1 MSEYKYILWDFR
13 TGQKEILPE
22 ALNRSYSYQ
31 LNRAG
36 KASFSL
42 PLTTERLQRF
52 PLYIGVTRLLIYRA
66 DKLIWAGVI
75 WEITEDAQDDEG
87 AVNVQCTEIF
97 HILSEK
103 RYTSNSYTNTD
114 AGQIAWGLINTTQG
128 LTGGNLGITQG
139 TIQATQNRD
148 RTYLDEKIG
157 EKIIQLTEVING
169 FDFEITPSIKVNTLG
184 VFNVYSKRGSVINTF
199 RLEYGEGL
207 RNNIQSWSR
216 KRTLSDM
223 YNSVI
228 VEGEGYGD
236 IALKSTQTDNSM
248 ITAVGLLEGRV
259 QEKSV
264 NQQTT
269 LDTKAQ
275 EFIRV
280 RKTEQFI
287 YDITLNNAYND
298 FGKYD
303 IGDIVPVKI
312 KYGYVDINTTMRIY
326 GIDVRVSD
334 AGEEVIKLTVS
345 PII

>member
-22 ALNRSYSYQ
+22 ALGRSYSYQ

-87 AVNVQCTEIF
+87 TINVQCTEIF

-103 RYTSNSYTNTD
+103 RYTSNSYINTD

-128 LTGGNLGITQG
+128 LAGGDLGITQG
-139 TIQATQNRD
+139 TIQTTQNRD
-148 RTYLDEKIG
+148 RTYLDEKVG

-184 VFNVYSKRGSVINTF
+184 VFNVYSKRGSVIDTF

-312 KYGYVDINTTMRIY
+312 KYGYLDINTTMRIY

>member
-66 DKLIWAGVI
+66 NKLIWAGVI
-75 WEITEDAQDDEG
+75 WEITENAQDDEG
-87 AVNVQCTEIF
+87 TVNVQCTEIF

-103 RYTSNSYTNTD
+103 RYTSNTYTSTD

-128 LTGGNLGITQG
+128 LSGGNLGLTQG

-148 RTYLDEKIG
+148 RAYFDEKVG

-169 FDFEITPSIKVNTLG
+169 FDFEITPSIKINTLG
-184 VFNVYSKRGSVINTF
+184 VFNVYSKRGTILTSF

-207 RNNIQSWSR
+207 KNNIQSWSR
-216 KRTLSDM
+216 KRTLSDI

-312 KYGYVDINTTMRIY
+312 KYGYLDINTTMRIY

>member
-42 PLTTERLQRF
+42 PLTTERLERF

-66 DKLIWAGVI
+66 TKLIWAGVI

-87 AVNVQCTEIF
+87 TVNVQCTEIF

-103 RYTSNSYTNTD
+103 RYTSNTYSSTD

-139 TIQATQNRD
+139 TIQTTQNRD
-148 RTYLDEKIG
+148 RQYFDEKIG

-184 VFNVYSKRGSVINTF
+184 IFNVYAKRGATLNTF

-207 RNNIQSWSR
+207 KNNIQSWSR
-216 KRTLSDM
+216 KRTVSDM
-223 YNSVI
+223 FNSIV

-236 IALKSTQTDNSM
+236 IALKATTTDSSLIN
-248 ITAVGLLEGRV
+248 AVGLLEGRK

-269 LDTKAQ
+269 LNQKAD
-275 EFIRV
+275 EYIRV
-280 RKTEQFI
+280 HKTEQPI
-287 YDITLNNAYND
+287 YDITVNNAYND

-303 IGDIVPVKI
+303 VGDIVPVRI
-312 KYGYVDINTTMRIY
+312 KYGYINMNSTMRIY
-326 GIDVRVSD
+326 GIDVRISD
-334 AGEEVIKLTVS
+334 AGEEVIKLTIS
-345 PII
+345 PIT

>member
-148 RTYLDEKIG
+148 RTSLDEKIG

-303 IGDIVPVKI
+303 LGDIVPVKI
-312 KYGYVDINTTMRIY
+312 KYGYLDINTTMRIY

>member
-66 DKLIWAGVI
+66 TKLIWAGVI

-87 AVNVQCTEIF
+87 TVNVQCTEIF

-103 RYTSNSYTNTD
+103 RYTSNTYTSTD

-128 LTGGNLGITQG
+128 LTGGNLGVTQG
-139 TIQATQNRD
+139 LLQATQNRD
-148 RTYLDEKIG
+148 RAYLDEKVG
-157 EKIIQLTEVING
+157 EKIVQLTEVING

-184 VFNVYSKRGSVINTF
+184 VFNVYSKRGATLNSF

-207 RNNIQSWSR
+207 KNNIQSWSR
-216 KRTLSDM
+216 KRTLSDI
-223 YNSVI
+223 YNSVV

-236 IALKSTQTDNSM
+236 IALKSIQTDNSM
-248 ITAVGLLEGRV
+248 ITAVGLLQGRV
-259 QEKSV
+259 QEKSI

-303 IGDIVPVKI
+303 VGDIVPVKI
-312 KYGYVDINTTMRIY
+312 KYGYLDINTTMRIY

-334 AGEEVIKLTVS
+334 AGEEIIKLTVS

>member
-42 PLTTERLQRF
+42 PLTTERLERF

-66 DKLIWAGVI
+66 SKLIWAGVI

-87 AVNVQCTEIF
+87 TVNVQCTEIF

-103 RYTSNSYTNTD
+103 RYTSNSYTSTD

-128 LTGGNLGITQG
+128 LSGGNLGITQG
-139 TIQATQNRD
+139 TIEATQNRD
-148 RTYLDEKIG
+148 RAYLDEKIG

-169 FDFEITPSIKVNTLG
+169 FDFLITPSIKNNTLG
-184 VFNVYSKRGSVINTF
+184 VFNVSAKIGATLTSF

-207 RNNIQSWSR
+207 KNNIQSWSR

-223 YNSVI
+223 FNSVI
-228 VEGEGYGD
+228 VEGEGLGD
-236 IALKSTQTDNSM
+236 ARLTSTETDTAL
-248 ITAVGLLEGRV
+248 ITAIGLLEGRI

-269 LDTKAQ
+269 LDTRAD

-280 RKTEQFI
+280 RKTEQPL
-287 YDITLNNAYND
+287 YDITVNNAYDD

-303 IGDIVPVKI
+303 VGDIVPVRI
-312 KYGYVDINTTMRIY
+312 KYGYIDMNTTMRIY
-326 GIDVRVSD
+326 GIDVRISD
-334 AGEEVIKLTVS
+334 AGEEVIKLTIS
-345 PII
+345 PIA

>member
-36 KASFSL
+36 KASFTL
-42 PLTTERLQRF
+42 PLTVERLQRF
-52 PLYIGVTRLLIYRA
+52 QLYIGVTRLLIYRE
-66 DKLIWAGVI
+66 DKLIWAGVV
-75 WEITEDAQDDEG
+75 WEINEDASDDEG
-87 AVNVQCTEIF
+87 TVNVQCTEIF

-103 RYTSNSYTNTD
+103 RYTSNTYTSTD

-139 TIQATQNRD
+139 TIQTTQNRD
-148 RTYLDEKIG
+148 RQYFDEKIG

-169 FDFEITPSIKVNTLG
+169 FDFEITPSIKVNTLS
-184 VFNVYSKRGSVINTF
+184 VFNVYAKRGSTLNSF

-207 RNNIQSWSR
+207 KNNIQSWSR

-248 ITAVGLLEGRV
+248 ITAVGLLQGRV

-287 YDITLNNAYND
+287 YDITLNNAYDD

-303 IGDIVPVKI
+303 IGDIVSVKI

>member
-42 PLTTERLQRF
+42 PLTTERLERF

-66 DKLIWAGVI
+66 SKLIWAGVI

-87 AVNVQCTEIF
+87 TVNVQCTEIF

-103 RYTSNSYTNTD
+103 RYTSNTYTSTD

-128 LTGGNLGITQG
+128 LSGGNLGITQG
-139 TIQATQNRD
+139 TIEATQNRA
-148 RTYLDEKIG
+148 RVYFDEKIG

-184 VFNVYSKRGSVINTF
+184 VFNVYGKRGTTLNTF

-207 RNNIQSWSR
+207 KNNIQSWSR

-223 YNSVI
+223 FNSVI
-228 VEGEGYGD
+228 VEGEGLGD
-236 IALKSTQTDNSM
+236 ARLTSTETDTAL
-248 ITAVGLLEGRV
+248 ITAIGLLEGRI
-259 QEKSV
+259 QEKSI
-264 NQQTT
+264 NQLNALGTRA
-269 LDTKAQ
+269 D

-280 RKTEQFI
+280 RKTEQPL
-287 YDITLNNAYND
+287 YDITVNNAYDD

-303 IGDIVPVKI
+303 VGDIVPVRI
-312 KYGYVDINTTMRIY
+312 KYGYIDMNTTMRIY
-326 GIDVRVSD
+326 GIDVRISD
-334 AGEEVIKLTVS
+334 AGEEVIKLTIS
-345 PII
+345 PIA

>member
-1 MSEYKYILWDFR
+1 MSEYKYILWDYR

-66 DKLIWAGVI
+66 TKLIWAGVI

-87 AVNVQCTEIF
+87 TVNVQCTEIF

-103 RYTSNSYTNTD
+103 RYTSNSYTSTD
-114 AGQIAWGLINTTQG
+114 AGQIAWGLIDTTQG
-128 LTGGNLGITQG
+128 LSGGNLGITEG
-139 TIQATQNRD
+139 TIEATQNRD
-148 RTYLDEKIG
+148 RQYFDEKIG
-157 EKIIQLTEVING
+157 EKMIQLTEVING
-169 FDFEITPSIKVNTLG
+169 FDFEITPSVKVNTLG
-184 VFNVYSKRGSVINTF
+184 VFNVYAKRGTTLNTF

-207 RNNIQSWSR
+207 KNNIQSWSR

-223 YNSVI
+223 FNSVI
-228 VEGEGYGD
+228 VEGDGLGD
-236 IALKSTQTDNSM
+236 AKLTSTETDPVL
-248 ITAVGLLEGRV
+248 ITAIGLLEGRI

-269 LDTKAQ
+269 LDTKAE
-275 EFIRV
+275 EFIRIS
-280 RKTEQFI
+280 KTEQPL
-287 YDITLNNAYND
+287 YDITVNNAYDD

-303 IGDIVPVKI
+303 VGDIVPVRI
-312 KYGYVDINTTMRIY
+312 NYGYIDMNTTMRIY
-326 GIDVRVSD
+326 GIDVRISD
-334 AGEEVIKLTVS
+334 AGEEVVKLTIS
-345 PII
+345 PIT

>member
-36 KASFSL
+36 KASFNL
-42 PLTTERLQRF
+42 PLTTERLERF

-66 DKLIWAGVI
+66 TKLIWAGVI

-87 AVNVQCTEIF
+87 TVNVQCTEIF

-103 RYTSNSYTNTD
+103 RYTSNTYTSTD
-114 AGQIAWGLINTTQG
+114 AGQIAWELINTTQG
-128 LTGGNLGITQG
+128 LSGGNLGITEG
-139 TIQATQNRD
+139 TIEATQNRD
-148 RTYLDEKIG
+148 RAYLDEKIG

-184 VFNVYSKRGSVINTF
+184 VFNVYAKRGATLNAF

-207 RNNIQSWSR
+207 KNNIQSWSR

-223 YNSVI
+223 FNSVI
-228 VEGEGYGD
+228 VEGEGLGD
-236 IALKSTQTDNSM
+236 ARLTSTETDTAL
-248 ITAVGLLEGRV
+248 ITAIGLLEGRI
-259 QEKSV
+259 QEKSI

-269 LDTKAQ
+269 LDTRAD

-280 RKTEQFI
+280 RKTEQPL
-287 YDITLNNAYND
+287 YDITVNNAYDD

-303 IGDIVPVKI
+303 VGDIVPVRI
-312 KYGYVDINTTMRIY
+312 KYGYIDMNTTMRIY
-326 GIDVRVSD
+326 GIDVRISD
-334 AGEEVIKLTVS
+334 AGEEVIKLTIS
-345 PII
+345 PIA

>member
-36 KASFSL
+36 KASFTL
-42 PLTTERLQRF
+42 PLTVERLQRF
-52 PLYIGVTRLLIYRA
+52 QLYIGVTRLLIYRK

-87 AVNVQCTEIF
+87 TVNVQCTEIF

-103 RYTSNSYTNTD
+103 RYTSNTYTSTD

-139 TIQATQNRD
+139 TIQTTQNRD
-148 RTYLDEKIG
+148 RQYFDEKIG

-184 VFNVYSKRGSVINTF
+184 VFNVYAKRGSALNTF

-207 RNNIQSWSR
+207 KNNIQSWSR

-228 VEGEGYGD
+228 VEGEGLGET
-236 IALKSTQTDNSM
+236 ILTSTQTD
-248 ITAVGLLEGRV
+248 TALISSVGLLEARV

-264 NQQTT
+264 NVQTT

-280 RKTEQFI
+280 RKTEQPL
-287 YDITLNNAYND
+287 YDITVNDAYDD

-303 IGDIVPVKI
+303 VGDIVPVRI

>member
-148 RTYLDEKIG
+148 RAYLDEKIG

-184 VFNVYSKRGSVINTF
+184 VFNVYSKRGSVIDTF

-275 EFIRV
+275 EFIRI

-312 KYGYVDINTTMRIY
+312 KYGYLDINTTMRIY

>member
-36 KASFSL
+36 KASFTL
-42 PLTTERLQRF
+42 PLTVERLQRF
-52 PLYIGVTRLLIYRA
+52 PLYIGMTRLLIYRE

-75 WEITEDAQDDEG
+75 WEVSEDAGDDDG
-87 AVNVQCTEIF
+87 NVNVQCVEIF

-103 RYTSNSYTNTD
+103 RYTSNTYTSTD
-114 AGQIAWGLINTTQG
+114 AGTIAWGLINTTQG
-128 LTGGNLGITQG
+128 LTGGNLGLTQG

-148 RTYLDEKIG
+148 RTYFDEKIG

-184 VFNVYSKRGSVINTF
+184 VFNVYSKRGAALNTF

-207 RNNIQSWSR
+207 KNNIQSWSR

-223 YNSVI
+223 FNSVI
-228 VEGEGYGD
+228 VEGEGLGD
-236 IALKSTQTDNSM
+236 ARLTSTETDTAL
-248 ITAVGLLEGRV
+248 ITSVGLLEGRV
-259 QEKSV
+259 QEKSI

-269 LDTKAQ
+269 LDSRAD

-280 RKTEQFI
+280 RKTEQPL
-287 YDITLNNAYND
+287 YDITVNNAYDD
-298 FGKYD
+298 FGLYD
-303 IGDIVPVKI
+303 VGDIVPVRI
-312 KYGYVDINTTMRIY
+312 RYGYVDINTTMRIY
-326 GIDVRVSD
+326 GIDVQVSD
-334 AGEEVIKLTVS
+334 TGEEVIKLTIS

>member
-66 DKLIWAGVI
+66 TKLIWAGVI

-87 AVNVQCTEIF
+87 TVNVQCTEIF

-103 RYTSNSYTNTD
+103 RYTSNSYTSTD
-114 AGQIAWGLINTTQG
+114 AGQIAWGLIDTTQG
-128 LTGGNLGITQG
+128 LSGGDLGITEG
-139 TIQATQNRD
+139 TIEATQNRN
-148 RTYLDEKIG
+148 RAYLDEKIG

-169 FDFEITPSIKVNTLG
+169 FDFLITPSIKNNTLG
-184 VFNVYSKRGSVINTF
+184 VFNVSAKIGTTLNTF

-207 RNNIQSWSR
+207 KNNIQSWSR

-223 YNSVI
+223 YNSVV

-236 IALKSTQTDNSM
+236 IALKSTQTDSSM

-280 RKTEQFI
+280 RKTEQPL
-287 YDITLNNAYND
+287 YDITVNNAYDD

-303 IGDIVPVKI
+303 VGDIVPVRI
-312 KYGYVDINTTMRIY
+312 KYGYIDMNTTMRIY
-326 GIDVRVSD
+326 GIDVRISD
-334 AGEEVIKLTVS
+334 AGEEVIKLTIS
-345 PII
+345 PIA

>member
-1 MSEYKYILWDFR
+1 MLEYKYILWDFR

-42 PLTTERLQRF
+42 PLTTERLERF

-66 DKLIWAGVI
+66 SKLIWAGVI

-87 AVNVQCTEIF
+87 TVNVQCTEIF

-103 RYTSNSYTNTD
+103 RYTSNTYTSTD

-139 TIQATQNRD
+139 TIEATQNRD
-148 RTYLDEKIG
+148 RAYLDEKIG

-169 FDFEITPSIKVNTLG
+169 FDFLITPSIKNNTLG
-184 VFNVYSKRGSVINTF
+184 VFNVFAKIGTTLTSF

-207 RNNIQSWSR
+207 KNNIQSWSR

-223 YNSVI
+223 FNSVI
-228 VEGEGYGD
+228 VEGEGLGD
-236 IALKSTQTDNSM
+236 ARLTSIQTDTAL
-248 ITAVGLLEGRV
+248 ITAIGLLEGRI

-269 LDTKAQ
+269 LDTRAD

-280 RKTEQFI
+280 RKTEQPL
-287 YDITLNNAYND
+287 YDITVNNAYDD

-303 IGDIVPVKI
+303 VGDIVPVRI
-312 KYGYVDINTTMRIY
+312 KYGYIDMNSTMRIY
-326 GIDVRVSD
+326 GIDVRISD
-334 AGEEVIKLTVS
+334 AGEEVIKLTIS
-345 PII
+345 PIA

>member
-13 TGQKEILPE
+13 TGLKEILPE

-36 KASFSL
+36 KASFTL
-42 PLTTERLQRF
+42 PLTVERLQRF
-52 PLYIGVTRLLIYRA
+52 PLYIGVTRLLIYRE

-75 WEITEDAQDDEG
+75 WEVSEDAGDDDG
-87 AVNVQCTEIF
+87 NVNVQCVEIF

-103 RYTSNSYTNTD
+103 RYTSNTYTSTD

-128 LTGGNLGITQG
+128 LTGGNLGLTQG
-139 TIQATQNRD
+139 TIQVTQNRD
-148 RTYLDEKIG
+148 RTYFDEKIG

-184 VFNVYSKRGSVINTF
+184 VFNVYSKRGSTLNTF

-207 RNNIQSWSR
+207 KNNIQSWSR

-223 YNSVI
+223 FNSVI
-228 VEGEGYGD
+228 VEGDGLGD
-236 IALKSTQTDNSM
+236 ARLTSTETDTAL
-248 ITAVGLLEGRV
+248 ITSVGLLEGRV
-259 QEKSV
+259 QEKSI

-269 LDTKAQ
+269 LDSRAD

-280 RKTEQFI
+280 RKTEQPL
-287 YDITLNNAYND
+287 YDITVNNAYDD
-298 FGKYD
+298 FGLYD
-303 IGDIVPVKI
+303 VGDIVPVRI

-326 GIDVRVSD
+326 GIDVQVSD
-334 AGEEVIKLTVS
+334 TGEEIIKLTIS

>member
-1 MSEYKYILWDFR
+1 MSEYKYILWDYR

-66 DKLIWAGVI
+66 SKLIWAGVI

-87 AVNVQCTEIF
+87 TVNVQCTEIF

-103 RYTSNSYTNTD
+103 RYTSNTYTSTD
-114 AGQIAWGLINTTQG
+114 AGQIAWGLIDTTQG
-128 LTGGNLGITQG
+128 LLGGNLGITEG
-139 TIQATQNRD
+139 TIEATQNRD
-148 RTYLDEKIG
+148 RAYFDEKIG

-184 VFNVYSKRGSVINTF
+184 VFNVYSKRGTTLTSF

-207 RNNIQSWSR
+207 KNNIQSWSR

-223 YNSVI
+223 FNSVI
-228 VEGEGYGD
+228 VEGEGLGD
-236 IALKSTQTDNSM
+236 ARLTSTETDTAL
-248 ITAVGLLEGRV
+248 ITAIGLLEGRI

-269 LDTKAQ
+269 LNTRAD
-275 EFIRV
+275 EFIRIS
-280 RKTEQFI
+280 KAEQPL
-287 YDITLNNAYND
+287 YDITVNNAYDD

-303 IGDIVPVKI
+303 VGDIVPVKI
-312 KYGYVDINTTMRIY
+312 NYGYIDMNSTMRIY
-326 GIDVRVSD
+326 GIDVRISD
-334 AGEEVIKLTVS
+334 AGEEVIKLTIS
-345 PII
+345 PIT

>member
-22 ALNRSYSYQ
+22 VLNRGYSYQ

-52 PLYIGVTRLLIYRA
+52 PLYLGVTRLLIYRENI
-66 DKLIWAGVI
+66 LIWAGVI

-103 RYTSNSYTNTD
+103 RYTSNTYTSTD
-114 AGQIAWGLINTTQG
+114 AGTIAWGLINTTQG
-128 LTGGNLGITQG
+128 LSGGNLGITQG
-139 TIQATQNRD
+139 TIQTTQNRD
-148 RTYLDEKIG
+148 RQYFDEKVG

-184 VFNVYSKRGSVINTF
+184 VFNVYSKKGSTLNSF

-207 RNNIQSWSR
+207 KNNIQSWSR

-223 YNSVI
+223 FNSVI
-228 VEGEGYGD
+228 VEGEGLGET
-236 IALKSTQTDNSM
+236 ILTSTQTDTVLISS
-248 ITAVGLLEGRV
+248 VGLLEARV

-264 NQQTT
+264 NVQTT
-269 LDTKAQ
+269 LDTKSQ

-280 RKTEQFI
+280 RKTEQPL
-287 YDITLNNAYND
+287 YDITVNNAYDD

-303 IGDIVPVKI
+303 IGDIVPVRI

>member
-42 PLTTERLQRF
+42 PLTTERLERF

-66 DKLIWAGVI
+66 TKLIWAGVI

-87 AVNVQCTEIF
+87 TVNVQCTEIF

-103 RYTSNSYTNTD
+103 RYTSNTYTSTD

-128 LTGGNLGITQG
+128 LSGGNLGITQG
-139 TIQATQNRD
+139 TIEATQNRD
-148 RTYLDEKIG
+148 RAYLDEKIG

-169 FDFEITPSIKVNTLG
+169 FDFLITPSIKNNTLG
-184 VFNVYSKRGSVINTF
+184 VFNVSAKIGTTLTSF

-207 RNNIQSWSR
+207 KNNIQSWSR

-223 YNSVI
+223 FNSVI
-228 VEGEGYGD
+228 VEGEGLGD
-236 IALKSTQTDNSM
+236 ARLTSTETDTAL
-248 ITAVGLLEGRV
+248 ITAIGLLEGRI

-269 LDTKAQ
+269 LDTRAD

-280 RKTEQFI
+280 RKTEQPL
-287 YDITLNNAYND
+287 YDITVNNAYDD

-303 IGDIVPVKI
+303 VGDIVPVRI
-312 KYGYVDINTTMRIY
+312 KYGYIDMNTTMRIY
-326 GIDVRVSD
+326 GIDVRISD
-334 AGEEVIKLTVS
+334 AGEEVIKLTIS
-345 PII
+345 PIA

>member
-1 MSEYKYILWDFR
+1 MSEYKYILWDYR
-13 TGQKEILPE
+13 TGQKEIFPE
-22 ALNRSYSYQ
+22 VMNRQYSYQ

-36 KASFSL
+36 KASFTL
-42 PLTTERLQRF
+42 PITAERLQRF
-52 PLYIGVTRLLIYRA
+52 DIFLGVTRLLIYRENA
-66 DKLIWAGVI
+66 LIWAGVV
-75 WEITEDAQDDEG
+75 WEVNEGVSDDG
-87 AVNVQCTEIF
+87 DVTIQCTEIF

-103 RYTSNSYTNTD
+103 RYTSNTYTTTD

-139 TIQATQNRD
+139 VLQATQNRD
-148 RTYLDEKIG
+148 RTYYDELIG

-169 FDFEITPSIKVNTLG
+169 FDFLITPSIKINTLG
-184 VFNVYSKRGSVINTF
+184 VFNVYAKRGSTITDF

-207 RNNIQSWSR
+207 KNNIQSWSR

-223 YNSVI
+223 FNSIV
-228 VEGEGYGD
+228 VEGQGLGD
-236 IALKSTQTDNSM
+236 ARLTSTESDTAL
-248 ITAVGLLEGRV
+248 ITAVGRLEGRK
-259 QEKSV
+259 QEKSITG
-264 NQQTT
+264 QAT
-269 LDTKAQ
+269 LDQKAD
-275 EFIRV
+275 EYIRV
-280 RKTEQFI
+280 HKTEQPI

-303 IGDIVPVKI
+303 VGDIVPIRI

-334 AGEEVIKLTVS
+334 AGEESIKLTIS

>member
-87 AVNVQCTEIF
+87 TVNVQCTEIF

-128 LTGGNLGITQG
+128 LSGGNLGITQG

-312 KYGYVDINTTMRIY
+312 KYGYLDINTTMRIY

>member
-75 WEITEDAQDDEG
+75 WEITDDAQDDEG
-87 AVNVQCTEIF
+87 TVNVQCTEIF

-103 RYTSNSYTNTD
+103 RYTSNTYTSTD
-114 AGQIAWGLINTTQG
+114 AGTIAWGLINTTQG
-128 LTGGNLGITQG
+128 LSGGNLGITQG
-139 TIQATQNRD
+139 IIQATQNRD
-148 RTYLDEKIG
+148 RTYFDEKIG

-184 VFNVYSKRGSVINTF
+184 VFNVYSKRGSTLNTF

-207 RNNIQSWSR
+207 KNNIQSWSR

-228 VEGEGYGD
+228 VEGEGLGD
-236 IALKSTQTDNSM
+236 ARLTSTETDTAL
-248 ITAVGLLEGRV
+248 ITAIGLLEGRV
-259 QEKSV
+259 QEKSINV
-264 NQQTT
+264 QTT
-269 LDTKAQ
+269 LDTRAD

-280 RKTEQFI
+280 RKTEQPL
-287 YDITLNNAYND
+287 YDITVNDAYDD

-303 IGDIVPVKI
+303 VGDIVPVRI

-326 GIDVRVSD
+326 GIDVKISD